1 MNVVGST
8 PTRPIPKMIKVKKDW
23 LLSMLI
29 GLLLT
34 PISVTLILM
43 FIFYRWGGLEQIRL
57 FEIIGVLMYIPVALA
72 REFKIL
78 IPTIN
83 KFVLAL
89 FLFLHNWLVVYV
101 VIKILRFLRFAVPK
115 KVRKR

>member
-1 MNVVGST
+1 
-8 PTRPIPKMIKVKKDW
+8 
-23 LLSMLI
+23 MLI

-43 FIFYRWGGLEQIRL
+43 FIFYKWGGLEQIRS
-57 FEIIGVLMYIPVALA
+57 FEIIGALMYIPVALA

-101 VIKILRFLRFAVPK
+101 VIKILRAVKFVTLK